1 MNVVPSCTYSARIL
15 FRRDRQNRKTEHA
28 LNPAVDRE
36 MGLGLRSRHGDR
48 TTGARAARQ
57 ATTQGRSAGHTQA
70 TKPSKTKD
78 AHEFEA
84 DERVVA
90 GAQAVAVDLADG
102 GRLADD
108 AAVDHRLVVQ
118 LRSK

>member
-1 MNVVPSCTYSARIL
+1 MAIE
-15 FRRDRQNRKTEHA
+15 RRVQSKRDDTATRKRNQPRALHAQNA
-28 LNPAVDRE
+28 
-36 MGLGLRSRHGDR
+36 
-48 TTGARAARQ
+48 
-57 ATTQGRSAGHTQA
+57 ATTRKQS
-70 TKPSKTKD
+70 D

-118 LRSK
+118 LCRVQLRASTLEAD